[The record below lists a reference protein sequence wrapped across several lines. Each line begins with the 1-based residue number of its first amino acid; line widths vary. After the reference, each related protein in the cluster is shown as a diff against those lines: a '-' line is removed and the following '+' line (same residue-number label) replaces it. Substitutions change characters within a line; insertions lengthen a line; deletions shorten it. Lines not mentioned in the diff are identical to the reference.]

1 MSLKPGNDFAITH
14 PWKKLIKFT
23 NAAPRF
29 ADVLLANPDVKAGLI
44 DALRWK
50 NLDTEAKYARAFD
63 LALSKVSTNSKLLIP
78 DKKSIYEIAYMGG
91 SGDARDFV
99 FGFSPEDKTE
109 LPDWFEDIQS
119 MQEGSQNQTN

>member
-1 MSLKPGNDFAITH
+1 M
-14 PWKKLIKFT
+14 
-23 NAAPRF
+23 
-29 ADVLLANPDVKAGLI
+29 LLTNPDVKAGLI

-63 LALSKVSTNSKLLIP
+63 LALSKINTNSKLLIP

-99 FGFSPEDKTE
+99 FGFSPEDKTA
-109 LPDWFEDIQS
+109 LPDWFENIQA
-119 MQEGSQNQTN
+119 MQEGSASQAN